1 MVKVEKRDK
10 ESTENLI
17 RRFNKTLQQSGVLTK
32 ARGQRFRHKDKTKNQ
47 LIKEAVYKIMMKKEI
62 DKLKKM
68 DKFDEENFKDI
79 KRRILS
85 RKNNQ

>member
-1 MVKVEKRDK
+1 MVEVEKRDK
-10 ESTENLI
+10 ESTEGLI

-32 ARGQRFRHKDKTKNQ
+32 ARSQRFRQKEKNKNQ
-47 LIKEAVYKIMMKKEI
+47 LVKEAVYRIMMKKEI

-79 KRRILS
+79 KRKILA
-85 RKNNQ
+85 RKKNN